1 MSTDQRD
8 NFDALYRIT
17 QTVSS
22 ILEPRALLDTV
33 LEIAMTHLEAE
44 RGFLL
49 LVDRAA
55 EKGFSVAA
63 SRNFGDERSQRAY
76 AASSSVVQKVLKDG
90 DPILT
95 FDALSDERFEA
106 SKSIMAQRILSII
119 CVPLRVDRAV
129 SGAVY
134 LDTIHSRGKFN
145 EETLRFLTVFGN
157 LSAIA
162 IDNARRYESLKAENE
177 RLRTQVGR
185 TQLFEGIVG
194 ESKEWKAALDVVR
207 RVMGVDVSVLITGES
222 GTGKE
227 LIARAIHENSG
238 RGSKAFVAVNCAAIP
253 ENLLESELFGYKK
266 GAFTDAVTDKTGLI
280 EYANGGTLF
289 LDEIVSMPLLLQTKL
304 LRVLQEREIRRVGD
318 LQNRSV
324 DVRVLAASNKDL
336 REEVK
341 NGLFRE
347 DLFYRLNVVELRLP
361 PLRDRRDDI
370 PLLAHYF
377 LEKLS
382 ANLKRN
388 IHTISPKALEMLLK
402 HQWNGNVRE
411 LQNVIERAVVLC
423 ETDIIEVADLQ
434 LHHVR
439 EQDLLESGLTL
450 GEFEQRM
457 VEKTLREMGGNRTK
471 TAEKLGVSLRW
482 LQYRLKEWNRDAE

>member
-1 MSTDQRD
+1 MSTNQRD
-8 NFDALYRIT
+8 NFDALYRVT

-49 LVDRAA
+49 LEDRAT
-55 EKGFSVAA
+55 EKGFSVTAA
-63 SRNFGDERSQRAY
+63 KNFGDERSQHAY

-119 CVPLRVDRAV
+119 CVPLRVDRAII
-129 SGAVY
+129 GAAY

-162 IDNARRYESLKAENE
+162 IDNARRYETLKVENE
-177 RLRTQVGR
+177 RLRARVGR
-185 TQLFEGIVG
+185 TQLFEGLVG
-194 ESKEWKAALDVVR
+194 ESKEWKAVLDVVQ
-207 RVMGVDVSVLITGES
+207 RVMGADISVLITGES

-227 LIARAIHENSG
+227 LIARAIHQNSG
-238 RGSKAFVAVNCAAIP
+238 RGSKTFVAVNCSAIP

-266 GAFTDAVTDKTGLI
+266 GAFTDAVADKIGLI

-289 LDEIVSMPLLLQTKL
+289 LDEIATMAKHLQTKL

-324 DVRVLAASNKDL
+324 DVRVLAATNKDL
-336 REEVK
+336 REEVR

-377 LEKLS
+377 LQKLS
-382 ANLKRN
+382 TSLKRN
-388 IHTISPKALEMLLK
+388 VTTISPKAMEMLLK
-402 HQWNGNVRE
+402 HRWNGNVRE

-423 ETDIIEVADLQ
+423 ATDVIEEADLQ

-457 VEKTLREMGGNRTK
+457 VEKTLREMEGNRTR

-482 LQYRLKEWNRDAE
+482 LQYRLKEWNRDAK

>member
-8 NFDALYRIT
+8 NFDALYRVT

-194 ESKEWKAALDVVR
+194 KSKD
-207 RVMGVDVSVLITGES
+207 
-222 GTGKE
+222 
-227 LIARAIHENSG
+227 G
-238 RGSKAFVAVNCAAIP
+238 RP
-253 ENLLESELFGYKK
+253 YW
-266 GAFTDAVTDKTGLI
+266 
-280 EYANGGTLF
+280 
-289 LDEIVSMPLLLQTKL
+289 M
-304 LRVLQEREIRRVGD
+304 
-318 LQNRSV
+318 
-324 DVRVLAASNKDL
+324 
-336 REEVK
+336 
-341 NGLFRE
+341 
-347 DLFYRLNVVELRLP
+347 
-361 PLRDRRDDI
+361 
-370 PLLAHYF
+370 
-377 LEKLS
+377 
-382 ANLKRN
+382 
-388 IHTISPKALEMLLK
+388 
-402 HQWNGNVRE
+402 
-411 LQNVIERAVVLC
+411 
-423 ETDIIEVADLQ
+423 
-434 LHHVR
+434 
-439 EQDLLESGLTL
+439 
-450 GEFEQRM
+450 
-457 VEKTLREMGGNRTK
+457 
-471 TAEKLGVSLRW
+471 
-482 LQYRLKEWNRDAE
+482 

>member
-1 MSTDQRD
+1 
-8 NFDALYRIT
+8 
-17 QTVSS
+17 
-22 ILEPRALLDTV
+22 
-33 LEIAMTHLEAE
+33 
-44 RGFLL
+44 
-49 LVDRAA
+49 
-55 EKGFSVAA
+55 
-63 SRNFGDERSQRAY
+63 
-76 AASSSVVQKVLKDG
+76 
-90 DPILT
+90 
-95 FDALSDERFEA
+95 
-106 SKSIMAQRILSII
+106 
-119 CVPLRVDRAV
+119 
-129 SGAVY
+129 
-134 LDTIHSRGKFN
+134 
-145 EETLRFLTVFGN
+145 
-157 LSAIA
+157 
-162 IDNARRYESLKAENE
+162 
-177 RLRTQVGR
+177 
-185 TQLFEGIVG
+185 
-194 ESKEWKAALDVVR
+194 
-207 RVMGVDVSVLITGES
+207 
-222 GTGKE
+222 
-227 LIARAIHENSG
+227 
-238 RGSKAFVAVNCAAIP
+238 
-253 ENLLESELFGYKK
+253 
-266 GAFTDAVTDKTGLI
+266 
-280 EYANGGTLF
+280 GGTLF

-388 IHTISPKALEMLLK
+388 INTISPKAMEMLLK